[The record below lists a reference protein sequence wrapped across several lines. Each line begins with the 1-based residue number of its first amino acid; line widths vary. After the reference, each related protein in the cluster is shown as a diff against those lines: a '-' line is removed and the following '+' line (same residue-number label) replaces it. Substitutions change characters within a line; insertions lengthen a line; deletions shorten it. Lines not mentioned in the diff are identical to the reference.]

1 MSSTQQTW
9 AFLKELIQRFFAK
22 SPKFFKIIQVVSMAS
37 FVVTGLPALIAE
49 TGIILPENIIALQ
62 NKVVAVASIVSFII
76 SKLTVVDATQLPLS
90 GKK

>member
-22 SPKFFKIIQVVSMAS
+22 SPKFFKIIQVLSGIA
-37 FVVTGLPALIAE
+37 FVITGFPMLIAE
-49 TGIILPENIIALQ
+49 AGIVLPDNLVALQ

-76 SKLTVVDATQLPLS
+76 SKLTVVDATALPLS

>member
-22 SPKFFKIIQVVSMAS
+22 SPKFFKIIQVLSMLA
-37 FVVTGLPALIAE
+37 FVVTGLPDLIAE
-49 TGIILPENIIALQ
+49 TGIVLPDYIVSIQ
-62 NKVVAVASIVSFII
+62 NKVIAVASIVSFII